1 MNNIIDINE
10 FTRAFKAS
18 ELGDQIARGL
28 FRQVGVIRTEYF
40 HVNGVAE
47 QVIKRQVDAV
57 IYDSHLQRYYAVE
70 QYRGLAI
77 RAQVRDEEM
86 LEAFNGILPEL
97 APDEGFTYDQR
108 IELSAEEVDREL
120 VRAPKGVELND
131 GTEGVDA

>member
-1 MNNIIDINE
+1 MKNIIDINE
-10 FTRAFKAS
+10 FTRVFKAS
-18 ELGDQIARGL
+18 ELGDQISRGL
-28 FRQVGVIRTEYF
+28 FRQVGVIRTEYV
-40 HVNGVAE
+40 HE
-47 QVIKRQVDAV
+47 EHVIKRQIDAV
-57 IYDSHLQRYYAVE
+57 IYDAHLQRYYAVE

-86 LEAFNGILPEL
+86 LEAFNGILDDL

>member
-1 MNNIIDINE
+1 MKNIIDINE
-10 FTRAFKAS
+10 FTRVFKAS

-28 FRQVGVIRTEYF
+28 FRQVGVIRTEYV
-40 HVNGVAE
+40 HEE
-47 QVIKRQVDAV
+47 QTIKRQVDAV

-86 LEAFNGILPEL
+86 LEAFNGILDDL
-97 APDEGFTYDQR
+97 ADDEGFTYDQR

>member
-1 MNNIIDINE
+1 MKNIIDINE
-10 FTRAFKAS
+10 FTRVFKAS

-28 FRQVGVIRTEYF
+28 FRQVGVIRTEYV
-40 HVNGVAE
+40 HEE

-57 IYDSHLQRYYAVE
+57 IYDAHLQRYYAVE

-86 LEAFNGILPEL
+86 LEAFNGILDDL
-97 APDEGFTYDQR
+97 ADDEGFTYDQR

>member
-1 MNNIIDINE
+1 MKNIIDINE
-10 FTRAFKAS
+10 FTRVFKAS

-28 FRQVGVIRTEYF
+28 FRQVGVIRTEYV
-40 HVNGVAE
+40 HEE
-47 QVIKRQVDAV
+47 QTIKRQVDAV

-86 LEAFNGILPEL
+86 LEAFNGILDDL

>member
-1 MNNIIDINE
+1 MKNIIDINE
-10 FTRAFKAS
+10 FTRVFKAS

-28 FRQVGVIRTEYF
+28 FRQVGVIRTEYV
-40 HVNGVAE
+40 HEE
-47 QVIKRQVDAV
+47 QVVKRQVDAV

-86 LEAFNGILPEL
+86 LEAFNGILGDL

>member
-1 MNNIIDINE
+1 MKNIIDINE
-10 FTRAFKAS
+10 FTRVFKAS

-28 FRQVGVIRTEYF
+28 FRQVGVIRTEYV
-40 HVNGVAE
+40 HEE

-86 LEAFNGILPEL
+86 LEAFNGILDDL

>member
-1 MNNIIDINE
+1 MKNIIDINE
-10 FTRAFKAS
+10 FTRVFKAS

-28 FRQVGVIRTEYF
+28 FRQVGVIRTEYV
-40 HVNGVAE
+40 HEE
-47 QVIKRQVDAV
+47 QIIKRQVDAV

-86 LEAFNGILPEL
+86 LEAFNGILDDL

>member
-1 MNNIIDINE
+1 MKNIIDINE
-10 FTRAFKAS
+10 FTRVFKAS

-28 FRQVGVIRTEYF
+28 FRQVGVIRTEYV
-40 HVNGVAE
+40 HEE
-47 QVIKRQVDAV
+47 QVIKRQIDAV

-86 LEAFNGILPEL
+86 LEAFNGILDDL

>member
-1 MNNIIDINE
+1 MKNIIDINE
-10 FTRAFKAS
+10 FTRVFKAS

-28 FRQVGVIRTEYF
+28 FRQVGVIRTEYV
-40 HVNGVAE
+40 HEE
-47 QVIKRQVDAV
+47 QIIKRQVDAV
-57 IYDSHLQRYYAVE
+57 IYDAHLQRYYAVE

-86 LEAFNGILPEL
+86 LEAFNGILDDL

>member
-1 MNNIIDINE
+1 MRNVIDLNDFI
-10 FTRAFKAS
+10 RVFKAS

-28 FRQVGVIRTEYF
+28 FRQVGVIRTEYV
-40 HVNGVAE
+40 HEE

-57 IYDSHLQRYYAVE
+57 IYDSHLQKYYAVE

-77 RAQVRDEEM
+77 RAEVRDEEM
-86 LEAFNGILPEL
+86 LGAFNGILGDL
-97 APDEGFTYDQR
+97 AADEGFTYDQR

-131 GTEGVDA
+131 GTEGLDA

>member
-1 MNNIIDINE
+1 MKNIIDINE
-10 FTRAFKAS
+10 FTRVFKAS

-28 FRQVGVIRTEYF
+28 FRQVGVIRTEYV
-40 HVNGVAE
+40 HEE

-57 IYDSHLQRYYAVE
+57 IYDAHLQRYYAVE

-86 LEAFNGILPEL
+86 LESFNGILPEL

>member
-1 MNNIIDINE
+1 MKNIIDINE
-10 FTRAFKAS
+10 FTRVFKAS
-18 ELGDQIARGL
+18 ELGDQISRGL
-28 FRQVGVIRTEYF
+28 FRQVGVIRTEYV
-40 HVNGVAE
+40 HEE
-47 QVIKRQVDAV
+47 QVIKRQIDAV
-57 IYDSHLQRYYAVE
+57 IYDAHLQRYYAVE

-86 LEAFNGILPEL
+86 LEAFNGILDDL

>member
-1 MNNIIDINE
+1 MKNIIDINE
-10 FTRAFKAS
+10 FTRVFKAS

-28 FRQVGVIRTEYF
+28 FRQVGVIRTEYV
-40 HVNGVAE
+40 HEE

-86 LEAFNGILPEL
+86 LEAFNSILDDL

>member
-1 MNNIIDINE
+1 MKNIIDINE
-10 FTRAFKAS
+10 FTRVFKAS

-28 FRQVGVIRTEYF
+28 FRQVGVIRTEYV
-40 HVNGVAE
+40 HEE
-47 QVIKRQVDAV
+47 QIIKRQVDAV
-57 IYDSHLQRYYAVE
+57 IYDAHLQRYYAVE

-86 LEAFNGILPEL
+86 LEAFNGILDDL
-97 APDEGFTYDQR
+97 ADDEGFTYDQR

-131 GTEGVDA
+131 GAEGVDA

>member
-1 MNNIIDINE
+1 MKNIIDINE
-10 FTRAFKAS
+10 FTRVFKAS

-28 FRQVGVIRTEYF
+28 FRQVGVIRTEYV
-40 HVNGVAE
+40 HDG
-47 QVIKRQVDAV
+47 QIIKRQVDAV

-86 LEAFNGILPEL
+86 LEAFNGILDDL
-97 APDEGFTYDQR
+97 ADDEGFTYDQR

>member
-1 MNNIIDINE
+1 MKNIIDINE
-10 FTRAFKAS
+10 FTRVFKAS

-28 FRQVGVIRTEYF
+28 FRQVGVIRTEYV
-40 HVNGVAE
+40 HEE

-86 LEAFNGILPEL
+86 LEAFNGILDDL
-97 APDEGFTYDQR
+97 ADDEGFTYDQR
-108 IELSAEEVDREL
+108 IDLSAEEVDREL

>member
-1 MNNIIDINE
+1 MKNIIDINE
-10 FTRAFKAS
+10 FTRVFKAS

-28 FRQVGVIRTEYF
+28 FRQVGVIRTEYV
-40 HVNGVAE
+40 HEE
-47 QVIKRQVDAV
+47 QIIKRQVDAV
-57 IYDSHLQRYYAVE
+57 IYDAHLQRYYAVE

-86 LEAFNGILPEL
+86 LEAFNGILDDL
-97 APDEGFTYDQR
+97 ADDEGFTYDQR

>member
-1 MNNIIDINE
+1 MKNIIDINE
-10 FTRAFKAS
+10 FTRVFKAS

-28 FRQVGVIRTEYF
+28 FRQVGVIRTEYV
-40 HVNGVAE
+40 HEE
-47 QVIKRQVDAV
+47 QVIKRQIDAV
-57 IYDSHLQRYYAVE
+57 IYDAHLQRYYAVE

-86 LEAFNGILPEL
+86 LEAFNGILDDL
-97 APDEGFTYDQR
+97 ADDEGFTYDQR

>member
-1 MNNIIDINE
+1 MKNIIDINE
-10 FTRAFKAS
+10 FTRVFKAS

-28 FRQVGVIRTEYF
+28 FRQVGVIRTEYV
-40 HVNGVAE
+40 HDE

-57 IYDSHLQRYYAVE
+57 IYDAHLQRYYAVE

-86 LEAFNGILPEL
+86 LEAFNGILDDL
-97 APDEGFTYDQR
+97 ADDEGFTYDQR

>member
-1 MNNIIDINE
+1 MKNIIDINE
-10 FTRAFKAS
+10 FTRIFKAS

-28 FRQVGVIRTEYF
+28 FRQVGVIRTEYV
-40 HVNGVAE
+40 HEE
-47 QVIKRQVDAV
+47 QIIKRQVDAV
-57 IYDSHLQRYYAVE
+57 IYDAHLQRYYAVE

-86 LEAFNGILPEL
+86 LEAFNGILDDL
-97 APDEGFTYDQR
+97 ADDEGFTYDQR